1 MLPIIIS
8 RILIVWSSIIMISFT
23 FHPNYS
29 FLKFGPNDH
38 LIIFDIH
45 INTMPKYY
53 GIICISI
60 VNSILRTLNTNILNS
75 WIVNNVQDHTYNLKH
90 SYAYEISIT
99 HSLYV
104 WIDFFMYMNIILN
117 QIDLFMIELLSEL
130 VSTVIITRY
139 YLEAPK
145 IPLKSQ
151 FPAAVYA
158 PILCKNIQSPAQT
171 SFGTLT

>member
-1 MLPIIIS
+1 M
-8 RILIVWSSIIMISFT
+8 
-23 FHPNYS
+23 
-29 FLKFGPNDH
+29 
-38 LIIFDIH
+38 
-45 INTMPKYY
+45 KY
-53 GIICISI
+53 
-60 VNSILRTLNTNILNS
+60 
-75 WIVNNVQDHTYNLKH
+75 H
-90 SYAYEISIT
+90 T

-104 WIDFFMYMNIILN
+104 WIDFFLYMNIILN
-117 QIDLFMIELLSEL
+117 QIDLFIIELFAEL
-130 VSTVIITRY
+130 VSTIIITHH